1 VEAREFL
8 VQLDD
13 DEAENDVS
21 AAMDRC
27 ERAATFKNSSKTMDE
42 RLPDRAKKMRFLME
56 DRELMGEGEGKGGK
70 AMGEKGG
77 KSGGGSKGE
86 GGKKGGKIE
95 ALAPLKE
102 MAKSRRPC
110 RRLNKRSGGKMPYL
124 KFGKVIACA
133 EIKVKAT
140 KQTIRKCLKESIDV
154 SMTESPDTLIDA
166 EKAADVQI
174 DGNETNST
182 KRQEIIDKADS
193 IIEVLEGMKAER
205 GAEKTSTRFLEERE
219 LMGEGGEGKKSGGG
233 EGGKSGKSKKNFS
246 KVDIKAKMKRNIPMK
261 VLDAICE
268 KRCAGTCMRLNRKM
282 SCDCEDSGRTG
293 RWCNRSG
300 KLVTKL
306 AEFCDSISMGQDTKK
321 AECQTSWDTDTQ
333 RGMMDVYLKGMQLC
347 SNDRTNMVKNLK
359 NFNGALKKVQES
371 DAPLSSDEIAEKYT
385 TISKYSRDKNWTSD
399 EKMDID
405 NQKKEIRK
413 KIKPE
418 NGNKSEMEQ
427 DDEQAFAR
435 GDDGA
440 TNKAK
445 TDMVGHE
452 IGSEETANAEI
463 YVAPT
468 VYNEGD

>member
-13 DEAENDVS
+13 DEAGHDVS

-56 DRELMGEGEGKGGK
+56 ERELMGEGEGKGGK

-77 KSGGGSKGE
+77 KSGGDSKGE
-86 GGKKGGKIE
+86 GDKKGGKKVE
-95 ALAPLKE
+95 ALKPLKE
-102 MAKSRRPC
+102 MAKSRKPC
-110 RRLNKRSGGKMPYL
+110 RTLNKRSGGKMPYL
-124 KFGKVIACA
+124 KSGKVIPCA
-133 EIKVKAT
+133 EIKVKST

-154 SMTESPDTLIDA
+154 SMTESADTLIDA
-166 EKAADVQI
+166 EKAADIQI
-174 DGNETNST
+174 DGNETNAT

-205 GAEKTSTRFLEERE
+205 GAAKTTTRFLEERE
-219 LMGEGGEGKKSGGG
+219 LAGEGEGKKSSGTG
-233 EGGKSGKSKKNFS
+233 EGGKSGKSKKSFE
-246 KVDIKAKMKRNIPMK
+246 KVDIASKRKRNIPMK
-261 VLDAICE
+261 PLDAICE
-268 KRCAGTCMRLNRKM
+268 KKCAGTCMRLNRKM

-300 KLVTKL
+300 KMVTKL
-306 AEFCDSISMGQDTKK
+306 KEFCDSISKGQDTKK
-321 AECQTSWDTDTQ
+321 SECQTWDTTTQ
-333 RGMMDVYLKGMQLC
+333 KGMMDVYLKGIQLC

-371 DAPLSSDEIAEKYT
+371 DEPLSSDEIAEKYT
-385 TISKYSRDKNWTSD
+385 TISKYSRDKNWSSD

-405 NQKKEIRK
+405 SQKKEIRK

-440 TNKAK
+440 ANKAK

-463 YVAPT
+463 
-468 VYNEGD
+468 

>member
-1 VEAREFL
+1 
-8 VQLDD
+8 
-13 DEAENDVS
+13 
-21 AAMDRC
+21 
-27 ERAATFKNSSKTMDE
+27 
-42 RLPDRAKKMRFLME
+42 
-56 DRELMGEGEGKGGK
+56 
-70 AMGEKGG
+70 
-77 KSGGGSKGE
+77 
-86 GGKKGGKIE
+86 
-95 ALAPLKE
+95 
-102 MAKSRRPC
+102 
-110 RRLNKRSGGKMPYL
+110 MPYL
-124 KFGKVIACA
+124 KYGKVIPCA

-140 KQTIRKCLKESIDV
+140 KQTIRKCLKEAIDV
-154 SMTESPDTLIDA
+154 SMTESPDTLIDN

-193 IIEVLEGMKAER
+193 IIEVLEGMKADR
-205 GAEKTSTRFLEERE
+205 GAAKTSTRFLEERE
-219 LMGEGGEGKKSGGG
+219 LGEGDNAKKGASKGDG
-233 EGGKSGKSKKNFS
+233 SGKSKKNFS
-246 KVDIKAKMKRNIPMK
+246 KVDIKAKRKRNIPMK

-306 AEFCDSISMGQDTKK
+306 KEFCDSISKGQDTKK
-321 AECQTSWDTDTQ
+321 AECQTWDNDTQ

-405 NQKKEIRK
+405 HQKKEVRK

-418 NGNKSEMEQ
+418 NGSKAEMEQ

-440 TNKAK
+440 TNKEK
-445 TDMVGHE
+445 TDMISHE

-468 VYNEGD
+468 VYNDGD